1 MSAMR
6 TCKCGCGRQFERL
19 PHQRNRQYFAV
30 RCEAKVKAQR
40 KREIRAGVLQ
50 PLAEEVRNEIDMAPI
65 REQEE
70 VLEALCAEAASRTDM
85 GRGADLMLRCLGV
98 ET

>member
-19 PHQRNRQYFAV
+19 PHQRNRQYFSLK
-30 RCEAKVKAQR
+30 CEAKARAQR
-40 KREIRAGVLQ
+40 ARESRAGVLQ

-70 VLEALCAEAASRTDM
+70 VLEALCAEAAQRTDM
-85 GRGADLMLRCLGV
+85 GRGVALTLRCLGV
-98 ET
+98 EA